1 MGLLLFIIASILWL
15 PLTLVN
21 WFCVAFQHGLSND
34 YFKQTAIDI
43 DRFGNRNFRC
53 FLNTTMQ
60 VNGYAFGDVRET
72 ISSALGKNQRDGT
85 LSWFGRRICFVLDKL
100 ETDHCKKSIKEFE

>member
-1 MGLLLFIIASILWL
+1 MGILLFIIASILWL
-15 PLTLVN
+15 PLTIFN
-21 WFCVAFQHGLSND
+21 WICVAIQHGLSND
-34 YFKQTAIDI
+34 YFKNTAIDI

-60 VNGYAFGDVRET
+60 VNGYAFGDERET

-85 LSWFGRRICFVLDKL
+85 LSCFGKAVCFVLDKL
-100 ETDHCKKSIKEFE
+100 NKKHCKNSIKELE